1 MIIFNRFVC
10 NRWLDRR
17 EDDGKIELDLTPSE
31 VTKKAGVIPYEISVF
46 TGDLYGAGTDAKIF
60 IQMYGLYGKTEEIV
74 FKNFQGDRLQRLNQI
89 SSADPNIEEYW
100 FVCRQWFDKIKIATP
115 TRVDVVQDEMGVTAS
130 TIATEAVSTCHFIL
144 LMGYYNLQRFALLYH
159 TPAHYT
165 SSSETA
171 SEEPSTSGSSSG
183 SSSPQQIVWTAM
195 SALVD
200 LLKKIGEELIVF
212 IPSTLDTQ
220 VEYIDFSLFNNL
232 KILVG
237 GSVDHD
243 YDLIHNG
250 FNLLNDE
257 NNNHEILTELE
268 QHPSFYL
275 IQKLNN
281 NIKILK
287 PMTFYQ
293 SKQFTKLGLKGVDV
307 PEPPCLFVKYDCLL
321 NVANIFIELY
331 INSSTTYCLASMYI
345 NFNDDDVQYLWKLEH
360 REINEAQL
368 DMRANSLELDWL
380 NKSVDFISSQ
390 INDDKTSELSDEQEN
405 SELSIEQENSS
416 SLNVANQLRYDLIE
430 KPMTMFKSNLN
441 KTQVVLHVKFNQLVN
456 IHSVS
461 IKASEN
467 NGPKTIKLLLNQETV
482 DIDYVNTNE
491 PIETIE

>member
-100 FVCRQWFDKIKIATP
+100 FACRQWFDKIKIATP

-144 LMGYYNLQRFALLYH
+144 LTGYYNLQRFALLYH

-212 IPSTLDTQ
+212 IPSTFDTQ

-287 PMTFYQ
+287 PMRHCT
-293 SKQFTKLGLKGVDV
+293 
-307 PEPPCLFVKYDCLL
+307 
-321 NVANIFIELY
+321 
-331 INSSTTYCLASMYI
+331 
-345 NFNDDDVQYLWKLEH
+345 
-360 REINEAQL
+360 
-368 DMRANSLELDWL
+368 
-380 NKSVDFISSQ
+380 
-390 INDDKTSELSDEQEN
+390 
-405 SELSIEQENSS
+405 
-416 SLNVANQLRYDLIE
+416 
-430 KPMTMFKSNLN
+430 
-441 KTQVVLHVKFNQLVN
+441 
-456 IHSVS
+456 
-461 IKASEN
+461 
-467 NGPKTIKLLLNQETV
+467 
-482 DIDYVNTNE
+482 
-491 PIETIE
+491 